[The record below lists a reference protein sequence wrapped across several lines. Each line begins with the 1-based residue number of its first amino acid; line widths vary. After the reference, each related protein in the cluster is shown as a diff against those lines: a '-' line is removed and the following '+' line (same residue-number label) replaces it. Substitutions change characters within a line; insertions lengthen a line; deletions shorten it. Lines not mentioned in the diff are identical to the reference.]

1 MLNEKNNKVLFCGLT
16 HVGQV
21 FSIGWAEKIGKCAVY
36 DFDQK
41 KIDKFEKKIVTTEEP
56 DLKKYLVKNKKKIK
70 FIKSSQS
77 IKDYKNIFL
86 TLDTPLN
93 LNGKPN
99 VSYIFQTLIRL
110 KKYLRKNANL
120 IITSQVY
127 CGFCDDLKKK
137 FFKDRKDINFIYMAE
152 TLVMGNAFERF
163 INPERIILGADKK
176 VNFLKKF
183 KKFRCKIFFYNLKQ
197 AELIKMAINL
207 YLYNSVSYAN
217 LMDNYCRQFG
227 FKFSEIND
235 SIRSDKRIGFHS
247 YISPSLGISGGHL
260 ERDVHT
266 VLKTFKDKQSKNI
279 FLKLEKMNN
288 LRINLLINKFKS
300 LFDKKKYKK
309 IIWVGPSYKLN
320 SFSIINS
327 PYLKFK
333 NYLKKKKLKLFTFD
347 SFFDLKKEK
356 IQFAIKKIN
365 KKNFKDSLIIFNYLN
380 KKDEDNLILLQKNK
394 LCDVLNINFNEKKR
408 NYLSY

>member
-1 MLNEKNNKVLFCGLT
+1 
-16 HVGQV
+16 
-21 FSIGWAEKIGKCAVY
+21 
-36 DFDQK
+36 
-41 KIDKFEKKIVTTEEP
+41 
-56 DLKKYLVKNKKKIK
+56 
-70 FIKSSQS
+70 
-77 IKDYKNIFL
+77 
-86 TLDTPLN
+86 
-93 LNGKPN
+93 
-99 VSYIFQTLIRL
+99 
-110 KKYLRKNANL
+110 
-120 IITSQVY
+120 
-127 CGFCDDLKKK
+127 
-137 FFKDRKDINFIYMAE
+137 
-152 TLVMGNAFERF
+152 
-163 INPERIILGADKK
+163 
-176 VNFLKKF
+176 
-183 KKFRCKIFFYNLKQ
+183 
-197 AELIKMAINL
+197 
-207 YLYNSVSYAN
+207 
-217 LMDNYCRQFG
+217 
-227 FKFSEIND
+227 
-235 SIRSDKRIGFHS
+235 
-247 YISPSLGISGGHL
+247 
-260 ERDVHT
+260 
-266 VLKTFKDKQSKNI
+266 
-279 FLKLEKMNN
+279 MNN